1 MSGLRMAFFL
11 QAVRTKPACY
21 SKKLLSYMQFAAPA
35 PLFDVPGRSGY
46 GYEYGNGNRYGY
58 GNIYIHILTRYGYG
72 YGY

>member
-58 GNIYIHILTRYGYG
+58 GNIDIDI
-72 YGY
+72 